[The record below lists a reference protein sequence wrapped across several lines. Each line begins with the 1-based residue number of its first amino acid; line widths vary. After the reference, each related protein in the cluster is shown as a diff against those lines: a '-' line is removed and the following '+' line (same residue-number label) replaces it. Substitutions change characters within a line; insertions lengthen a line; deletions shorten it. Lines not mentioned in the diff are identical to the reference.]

1 MKNALY
7 EYIWSFIITI
17 FPSHRVRISY
27 LKIRNK
33 TINNSCSILMKT
45 QFKGLK
51 GIEFG
56 KNIVVNSNAM
66 LDGRGGLTIG
76 SNVDIAEKATIWSM
90 THDPYDKAHSLIRA
104 KTTLESYVWIGSGAI
119 ILPGLHIGKG
129 AVVGA
134 GSVVT
139 KNVEAFTI
147 VAGNPAKIIGRRESI
162 PEYEL
167 NYKPKFK

>member
-17 FPSHRVRISY
+17 LPSHRVRISY
-27 LKIRNK
+27 LKLRNK

-45 QFKGLK
+45 QFKGLR

-66 LDGRGGLTIG
+66 LDGRGGLIIG

-90 THDPYDKAHSLIRA
+90 THDPYDKTHSLIRA

-134 GSVVT
+134 GAVVT
-139 KNVEAFTI
+139 KNVEALTI